1 MAKHPFRGP
10 KQGQM
15 HYAVLSPVREAI
27 LEDTILMLG
36 ITTSS
41 RFEREKPE
49 VTRPTLLG
57 RRFSDFT

>member
-1 MAKHPFRGP
+1 
-10 KQGQM
+10 M